1 MQPRTWIVSLAGI
14 VTLCLVSTL
23 TFARPHTD
31 PAHRSALAVTL
42 TLTNG
47 TQHTMTLEGVGC
59 REAMCSRV
67 RALDSH
73 ADSVWLDGLSS
84 VREISRNSSGP
95 VHALFTFRDGTTR
108 SASIAEL
115 NRVFYLTDQHGRDST
130 VDLASLAQIDFN

>member
-23 TFARPHTD
+23 SFARPHTD
-31 PAHRSALAVTL
+31 PAHRSTLPVTV

-47 TQHTMTLEGVGC
+47 TRHMLTLEGVGC
-59 REAMCSRV
+59 LEAMCSRV

-84 VREISRNSSGP
+84 VREISRNYSGP
-95 VHALFTFRDGTTR
+95 VHAVFTFRDGTTR

-115 NRVFYLTDQHGRDST
+115 NRVVYLKDEHGRDWT

>member
-14 VTLCLVSTL
+14 VTLCLLSTL
-23 TFARPHTD
+23 SFATPHTD
-31 PAHRSALAVTL
+31 PSHRSALPVTL

-47 TQHTMTLEGVGC
+47 TQHTLTLEGVGC

-95 VHALFTFRDGTTR
+95 VHAVFTFKDGTAR

-115 NRVFYLTDQHGRDST
+115 NRVVYLKDEHGRDWT
-130 VDLASLAQIDFN
+130 VDLASLAQIDLN